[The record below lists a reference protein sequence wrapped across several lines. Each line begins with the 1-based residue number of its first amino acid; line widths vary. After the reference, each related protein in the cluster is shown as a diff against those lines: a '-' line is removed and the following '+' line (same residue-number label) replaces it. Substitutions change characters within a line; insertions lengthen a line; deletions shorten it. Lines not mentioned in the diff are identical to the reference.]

1 MKPAGSIVFFTTA
14 SGAGYGML
22 FWLGVLHAAGALPGA
37 AWYGVTALAIGLVLV
52 TAGLL
57 SSVAHL
63 GNPQRAWR
71 ALSQWR
77 SSWLS
82 REGVAA
88 VLVYV
93 PAVGLGAVWL
103 MGGAVSAGVG
113 LVMAGLAAGT
123 VYCTAMIYASLK
135 PVRQWR
141 DGYVVPFYLLAAV
154 FSGAVCLAA
163 VTGFA
168 STAAAGVL
176 GWIGIVSGLAA
187 GAMKIAYWQR
197 IDSATGASTVASA
210 TGLGHLG
217 VVRSFEAPH
226 SEENYLLKEMGFR
239 IARKHAGRLRVY
251 AVMIG
256 FAVPVAVLVGV
267 VLGVMPVAGLMVAA
281 VCAVVGMAVERWLF
295 FAEATHTVVLYYGRA
310 A

>member
-14 SGAGYGML
+14 SGAGYGMM
-22 FWLGVLHAAGALPGA
+22 FWLGLLSAAGLVPGA
-37 AWYGVTALAIGLVLV
+37 AWSGLTALGLALVLV
-52 TAGLL
+52 TAGRL
-57 SSVAHL
+57 SSVSHL

-82 REGVAA
+82 REGVVA
-88 VLVYV
+88 VLAYV
-93 PAVGLGAVWL
+93 PALVLGMVWL
-103 MGGAVSAGVG
+103 MGGVVSPVVG
-113 LVMAGLAAGT
+113 LVMAGLAGGT

-141 DGYVVPFYLLAAV
+141 DGCVVPLYLLAAL
-154 FSGAVCLAA
+154 FNGALCLAA

-168 STAAAGVL
+168 STAAAGL
-176 GWIGIVSGLAA
+176 LAWIGIVAGLAA
-187 GAMKIAYWQR
+187 GAVKIAYWRR
-197 IDSATGASTVASA
+197 IDGATGASTVASA

-239 IARKHAGRLRVY
+239 IARKHAAKLRAY
-251 AVMIG
+251 AGLVG
-256 FAVPVAVLVGV
+256 FAVPLALMVCVVAGVAPVAVLG
-267 VLGVMPVAGLMVAA
+267 VAA
-281 VCAVVGMAVERWLF
+281 VCAVLGMLLERWLF
-295 FAEATHTVVLYYGRA
+295 FAEATHTVVLYYGRPA
-310 A
+310 

>member
-267 VLGVMPVAGLMVAA
+267 VLGVVPVVGLILVAA
-281 VCAVVGMAVERWLF
+281 CAVVGMAVERWLF

>member
-141 DGYVVPFYLLAAV
+141 DGYVVPFYLLAAL

-267 VLGVMPVAGLMVAA
+267 VLGVVPVVGLILVA

>member
-22 FWLGVLHAAGALPGA
+22 FWLGVLHAAGVLPGA

-141 DGYVVPFYLLAAV
+141 DGYVVPFYLLAAL

-267 VLGVMPVAGLMVAA
+267 VLGVVPVVGLILVA

>member
-22 FWLGVLHAAGALPGA
+22 FWLGVLHAAGVLPGA

-88 VLVYV
+88 MLVYV
-93 PAVGLGAVWL
+93 PAVVLGGVWL
-103 MGGAVSAGVG
+103 MGGAMSAVVA
-113 LVMAGLAAGT
+113 LAMAGLAAGT

-141 DGYVVPFYLLAAV
+141 DGFVVPFYLLAAL
-154 FSGAVCLAA
+154 FNGAVCLAA

-267 VLGVMPVAGLMVAA
+267 VLGVVPVVGLILVA